1 MHYARAMKIT
11 AEDLLLDRTVE
22 RYVIILKLFEIN
34 FTAMPL
40 KRQFDLI
47 HSKTIINS
55 ESKKTRFFIRYY
67 ELVIIRSGQIPVG
80 IQRIEIENLLKR
92 IPRSLSG

>member
-34 FTAMPL
+34 FTAMPFN
-40 KRQFDLI
+40 RQFDLI

-67 ELVIIRSGQIPVG
+67 ERRRSHTTTSNYKIWA
-80 IQRIEIENLLKR
+80 N
-92 IPRSLSG
+92 SGWDLANRN